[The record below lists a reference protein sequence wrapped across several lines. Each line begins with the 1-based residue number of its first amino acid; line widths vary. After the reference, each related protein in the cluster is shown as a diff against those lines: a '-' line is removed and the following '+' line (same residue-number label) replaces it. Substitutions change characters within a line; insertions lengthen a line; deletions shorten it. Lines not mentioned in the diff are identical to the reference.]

1 MCKKFLLLTL
11 LALVLPVAR
20 LSAGEPEKANEFRLG
35 IGDWIFE
42 ASYFRTTGVGN
53 YQDRPSGT
61 IYHEKQNYR
70 YIPHIFAEYNRQLR
84 PWLWAGA
91 QVDFGGFSWDSVS
104 IPGGTNTITESSS
117 ENCYNISILPSL
129 RFDWFRTEYFKMYSA
144 LRVGIDINTGSETDM
159 FGKKT
164 VVAPCFTPAVL
175 GITAGKGNIFGN
187 LEIGGLYALRNK
199 NLVYMFGSRLI
210 SASISFR
217 F

>member
-42 ASYFRTTGVGN
+42 ASYFRSTGVGN

-117 ENCYNISILPSL
+117 EYVIKATNVDPIHHDTLVNLHNEEIFQAEFSCL
-129 RFDWFRTEYFKMYSA
+129 R
-144 LRVGIDINTGSETDM
+144 
-159 FGKKT
+159 
-164 VVAPCFTPAVL
+164 
-175 GITAGKGNIFGN
+175 
-187 LEIGGLYALRNK
+187 
-199 NLVYMFGSRLI
+199 
-210 SASISFR
+210 
-217 F
+217 